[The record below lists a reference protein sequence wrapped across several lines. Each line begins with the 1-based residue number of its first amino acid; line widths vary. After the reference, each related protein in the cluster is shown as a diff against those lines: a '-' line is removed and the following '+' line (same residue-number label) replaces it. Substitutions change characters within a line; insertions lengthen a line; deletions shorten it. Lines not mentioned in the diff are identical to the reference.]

1 MAAATTITMALLSY
15 PPETGPAKDIVVR
28 EREAPRGGRVVGPW
42 RARGSPPGGGGVVGP
57 GHVRGSLVTRGLG
70 GARGGPRGQGRVAR
84 ANDDSLLNSFQY
96 THHISNVSTYSYSI
110 LYLECLDTH
119 T

>member
-42 RARGSPPGGGGVVGP
+42 RARGSPPGGEGW
-57 GHVRGSLVTRGLG
+57 SGLG
-70 GARGGPRGQGRVAR
+70 TSGAPWSPGAWGEPGGAPGGKGGWPGPMMIV
-84 ANDDSLLNSFQY
+84 Y
-96 THHISNVSTYSYSI
+96 
-110 LYLECLDTH
+110 
-119 T
+119 